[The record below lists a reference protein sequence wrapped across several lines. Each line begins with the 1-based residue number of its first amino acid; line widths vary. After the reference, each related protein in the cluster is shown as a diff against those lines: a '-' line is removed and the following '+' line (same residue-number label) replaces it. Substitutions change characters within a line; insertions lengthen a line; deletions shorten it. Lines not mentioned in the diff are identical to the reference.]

1 MNLTKGAYVQP
12 IEKYTATMIDD
23 ILQRLYATVPTDTL
37 YHYTSLSGLQGIV
50 ESGHLRA
57 SDVRY
62 MNDSTE
68 LRHTLELMQDHITR
82 RVIAGTDHP
91 ALLNQLL
98 DWLSHRI
105 VGGPM
110 LFGAS
115 FRANGNLLSQWRGY
129 SVHGKGVSLGF
140 DPQHILA
147 CARKQRFQVG
157 RCVYDPERQL
167 QLIEEVVD
175 AVEAYADAGDTR
187 RGNEAA
193 NLAIFERIEGRLLRL
208 AAILKHPAFE
218 EEQEWRIV
226 SPVIADCAEE
236 PVHFREGASML
247 VPWYAFELREHED
260 GAAMGLDH
268 VFLGPTS
275 NIDLSMNSLALFL
288 AQCGAG
294 PRRGISY
301 CQIPYRQR

>member
-1 MNLTKGAYVQP
+1 
-12 IEKYTATMIDD
+12 MIDD
-23 ILQRLYATVPTDTL
+23 ILRRLYATLPSDTL
-37 YHYTSLSGLQGIV
+37 YHYTSLSGVLGIV

-57 SDVRY
+57 SDIRY

-68 LRHTLELMQDHITR
+68 LRHTLELMREHITR
-82 RVIAGTDHP
+82 RVIAGTDRP
-91 ALLNQLL
+91 SLLNQLL

-140 DPQHILA
+140 DPWHILT
-147 CARKQRFQVG
+147 CARRQHFQVG
-157 RCVYDPERQL
+157 RCVYDPARQKA
-167 QLIEEVVD
+167 LIEEVVD
-175 AVEAYADAGDTR
+175 AVERYADEAEHAGRD
-187 RGNEAA
+187 EAA
-193 NLAIFERIEGRLLRL
+193 NQGIFEMIEGRLLRL

-226 SPVIADCAEE
+226 SPVINDPADLS
-236 PVHFREGASML
+236 VHFREGVSML
-247 VPWYAFELREHED
+247 VPWYAFDLRESED
-260 GAAMGLDH
+260 RASMGLDH
-268 VFLGPTS
+268 VYLGPTG

-288 AQCGAG
+288 AQRGAG
-294 PRRGISY
+294 PRRGITY

>member
-1 MNLTKGAYVQP
+1 
-12 IEKYTATMIDD
+12 MIDD
-23 ILQRLYATVPTDTL
+23 ILRRLYANRPTDTL
-37 YHYTSLSGLQGIV
+37 YHYTNLSGLLGIV
-50 ESGHLRA
+50 EAGHLRA
-57 SDVRY
+57 SDIRY

-68 LRHTLELMQDHITR
+68 LRHTLELMREHITR
-82 RVIAGTDHP
+82 RVITGTDRP

-129 SVHGKGVSLGF
+129 SAHGKGVSLGF
-140 DPQHILA
+140 DPGHILD
-147 CARKQRFQVG
+147 CARGQRFQVG
-157 RCVYDPERQL
+157 RCVYDPERQKN
-167 QLIEEVVD
+167 LIEEVVD
-175 AVEAYADAGDTR
+175 SVESYAAQAGQADR
-187 RGNEAA
+187 DEAA
-193 NLAIFERIEGRLLRL
+193 NEGIFEKIEGRLLRL

-226 SPVIADCAEE
+226 SPVISDPADL

-247 VPWYAFELREHED
+247 VPWYAFELREGPDSE
-260 GAAMGLDH
+260 AMGLDH
-268 VFLGPTS
+268 VYLGPTS

-288 AQCGAG
+288 AQRGAG

>member
-1 MNLTKGAYVQP
+1 
-12 IEKYTATMIDD
+12 MIDD
-23 ILQRLYATVPTDTL
+23 ILRRLYSTVPTDTL
-37 YHYTSLSGLQGIV
+37 YHYTSLSGLLGIV
-50 ESGHLRA
+50 DSGHLRA

-68 LRHTLELMQDHITR
+68 LRHTLELLRDHITR

-91 ALLNQLL
+91 ALLNQLQE
-98 DWLSHRI
+98 WLSHRI

-140 DPQHILA
+140 NPQHILS
-147 CARKQRFQVG
+147 CARRQHFQVG
-157 RCVYDPERQL
+157 RCVYEPVRQRE
-167 QLIEEVVD
+167 LIEEVVD
-175 AVEAYADAGDTR
+175 AVESYAAAEDYRESD
-187 RGNEAA
+187 EQA

-226 SPVIADCAEE
+226 SPVIADCTAQ

-247 VPWYAFELREHED
+247 VPWYAFELRERED
-260 GAAMGLDH
+260 AAAMGLDH
-268 VFLGPTS
+268 VYLGPTS
-275 NIDLSMNSLALFL
+275 NIDLSMNSLELFL
-288 AQCGAG
+288 AKRDAG
-294 PRRGISY
+294 PARGISY

>member
-1 MNLTKGAYVQP
+1 
-12 IEKYTATMIDD
+12 MIDD
-23 ILQRLYATVPTDTL
+23 IIHRLYANQPSDTL
-37 YHYTSLSGLQGIV
+37 YHYTTLNGLLGIV
-50 ESGHLRA
+50 DSGHLRA

-68 LRHTLELMQDHITR
+68 LRHTLDLMREHITR

-91 ALLNQLL
+91 SLLNQLL

-129 SVHGKGVSLGF
+129 SAHGKGVSLGF
-140 DPQHILA
+140 DPHHILS
-147 CARKQRFQVG
+147 CAQRQRFQVG
-157 RCVYDPERQL
+157 RCVYDPDRQKA
-167 QLIEEVVD
+167 LIEEVVD
-175 AVEAYADAGDTR
+175 AVEHYAADDEYDGQNKPTHR
-187 RGNEAA
+187 
-193 NLAIFERIEGRLLRL
+193 AIFERIEGRLLRL

-226 SPVIADCAEE
+226 SPVVTDVGDQ
-236 PVHFREGASML
+236 PVHFREGVSML
-247 VPWYAFELREHED
+247 VPWYAFVLRDEEAA
-260 GAAMGLDH
+260 GAMGLDH
-268 VFLGPTS
+268 VYLGPTS
-275 NIDLSMNSLALFL
+275 NIDLSMNSLQLFL
-288 AQCGAG
+288 DQRGVS